1 MYEEEEKDCIEDLE
15 DFIYLQKKHSGM
27 ENCHNIEE

>member
-1 MYEEEEKDCIEDLE
+1 MEEEKDDIEDLE
-15 DFIYLQKKHSGM
+15 DSINLQKKYSGM